1 MKRVIIREN
10 HFWSKWKNQVKRI
23 SSDQFN
29 LKANSGST
37 NTVDP
42 NNLDLFYNQNNFSN
56 GAFLLPLSVE
66 TLKFFAL
73 DPQTYG
79 GDLMIHAHLLTRN
92 TNWKINCSTRSSR
105 RTNYSKVQWNT
116 QLGAIGR
123 SIRQT
128 AFFTKFSHEIWIE

>member
-1 MKRVIIREN
+1 VIIREN

-37 NTVDP
+37 NTVVDP

-56 GAFLLPLSVE
+56 GAFSIATFRGNSQV
-66 TLKFFAL
+66 FNAL

-79 GDLMIHAHLLTRN
+79 GDLMIHAAFANTEYKLKKLTAVLGLRGEQI
-92 TNWKINCSTRSSR
+92 TKK
-105 RTNYSKVQWNT
+105 YSGT
-116 QLGAIGR
+116 H
-123 SIRQT
+123 S
-128 AFFTKFSHEIWIE
+128 